1 MRRAAAALLAALVL
15 AVASCAE
22 ANIEPQDVYRV
33 GCPAVD
39 GAVAGGSVAKKATVA
54 GLRRL
59 SESGRLDPEPQ
70 RWLDA
75 VISVLTSANPEDV
88 PADARQLII
97 DGCAKNGYPLTN
109 LK

>member
-1 MRRAAAALLAALVL
+1 MRRVAAALMTALVL
-15 AVASCAE
+15 ALAACAE
-22 ANIEPQDVYRV
+22 ANVEPQDVYRV

-39 GAVAGGSVAKKATVA
+39 GAVSGGSVAKKATVA
-54 GLRRL
+54 GLTRL

-75 VISVLTSANPEDV
+75 VISVLTSANPEDI

-97 DGCAKNGYPLTN
+97 DGCAKNGYPLSN